1 MKPLLHNKKLSGL
14 IHFFKTC
21 YSAAVKIKKRTYVSY
36 DRKNKK
42 AVRPAF

>member
-21 YSAAVKIKKRTYVSY
+21 YSIAVKIKKRTYVSY